1 MSICQQSCSKPT
13 RAHSAEAW
21 EQHDLSLQA
30 FPWAVE
36 QTSSICINSM
46 ASVWGPPPG
55 RVGAPPQ
62 ALFLVPPTASSGTSA
77 PSALPQVPWP
87 EFLPLSSEGGLLP

>member
-36 QTSSICINSM
+36 QTSSICINST

-55 RVGAPPQ
+55 RVRGTTPSSILSAAYSLLWDICP
-62 ALFLVPPTASSGTSA
+62 LCPPTSSLARVSA
-77 PSALPQVPWP
+77 T
-87 EFLPLSSEGGLLP
+87 E